1 MSWKC
6 AEKRLT
12 SIASQSSQDGHVT
25 RPVLTSVMPRA
36 FASQGKFMLWVVTIS
51 EQALLYFAAS
61 VNVSKEQRQN
71 IQKLAVVRADN
82 DHLVSLE
89 TLRESQTFQ
98 ITSRPRWIVPQL
110 QQRLFTRIQAFPW
123 GTDTAHL
130 RVKLKK
136 KIVVSFETHLQNL
149 STEHL
154 CFSALSFF
162 SRRWIKC
169 WKKQMVSQAIRRDV
183 LVNKSLWY
191 LPVVF

>member
-1 MSWKC
+1 
-6 AEKRLT
+6 
-12 SIASQSSQDGHVT
+12 
-25 RPVLTSVMPRA
+25 MPRA
-36 FASQGKFMLWVVTIS
+36 FASQGKFTLCVVTIS
-51 EQALLYFAAS
+51 KHALLYFAAS

-71 IQKLAVVRADN
+71 IEKLAVVRADN

-136 KIVVSFETHLQNL
+136 NS
-149 STEHL
+149 
-154 CFSALSFF
+154 C
-162 SRRWIKC
+162 
-169 WKKQMVSQAIRRDV
+169 
-183 LVNKSLWY
+183 
-191 LPVVF
+191 VF